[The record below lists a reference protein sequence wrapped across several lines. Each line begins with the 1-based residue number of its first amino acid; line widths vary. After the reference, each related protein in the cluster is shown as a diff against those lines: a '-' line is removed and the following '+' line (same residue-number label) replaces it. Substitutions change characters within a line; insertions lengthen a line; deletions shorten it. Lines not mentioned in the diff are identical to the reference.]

1 MRQFGQTKLPL
12 SFISNPSA
20 VNQDPKSKPSKQSI
34 SLSEFLDRKLGK
46 SSGRLLQE
54 KQISIGSLGS
64 AKKDFKGDPSE
75 AVSSSVPE
83 GAIFQQFS
91 RALKGKHGADL
102 GDRAEVVKQYSMKRK
117 KPSEFSSGSPQVTVL
132 AIQSTWLF
140 LETTQSRSERGRSE
154 SQQITAGKQYIIIM
168 PVAKAGGTATRKE
181 LTAKKWATVKK
192 RGRVWEALH
201 LEVWSGTEDN
211 GKPKL
216 VHQPLQRS

>member
-34 SLSEFLDRKLGK
+34 SLSEFLNRKLGK

-75 AVSSSVPE
+75 AASSSVPE

-102 GDRAEVVKQYSMKRK
+102 GDHAEVVKVGVDCFDNGKQYSMKRK
-117 KPSEFSSGSPQVTVL
+117 IPSEFSSGDGARNQKYLVVL
-132 AIQSTWLF
+132 GDDPKPK
-140 LETTQSRSERGRSE
+140 R
-154 SQQITAGKQYIIIM
+154 
-168 PVAKAGGTATRKE
+168 TRKE
-181 LTAKKWATVKK
+181 RKPADNCGKTIYNHYASGQGWWDGDKEGIDSEEVGYGEEAWEGVGSTAL
-192 RGRVWEALH
+192 GG
-201 LEVWSGTEDN
+201 LEW
-211 GKPKL
+211 
-216 VHQPLQRS
+216 H